1 MNEDEMKLSPEERWI
16 LVRRRFQAMPL
27 DLFSREIWG
36 LEKKGNEL
44 DRIFS
49 RSRIQFWIA
58 SVGIALA
65 LLVFGFCAVF
75 SMLLSM
81 GLPQILA
88 TLGGLVWLIVLLMAT
103 TDWTLGAWLVKQEA
117 KKNEFE
123 SLIASNR
130 GRIELAR
137 DAFKSKTKPGVK

>member
-16 LVRRRFQAMPL
+16 LVRRRFQALPL
-27 DLFSREIWG
+27 DLLSREIWE
-36 LEKKGNEL
+36 LEQKEKEL

-49 RSRIQFWIA
+49 RNRIQFWIT
-58 SVGIALA
+58 SVGISLA
-65 LLVFGFCAVF
+65 ALVFGFCAVF

-88 TLGGLVWLIVLLMAT
+88 TLGGLVWLIVLLIAT
-103 TDWTLGAWLVKQEA
+103 TDWTFGAWAVRQEA

-130 GRIELAR
+130 ERIELAR
-137 DAFKSKTKPGVK
+137 DAFKSKTKPGAK